1 MKSSLLNVDE
11 VGEIVTPDKEN
22 VTMKVIQ
29 NNGRDANNSSS
40 VGFGSEI
47 KYADTDIQPFSK
59 DPFQI
64 GDMGEKVFTSDKVHS
79 SPSSLLLES
88 LKTKDELDLKS
99 GSTMKSSPLNVDEV
113 DEIVAPDKENVI
125 MKVIQTGR
133 DANKSSRASF
143 GSEIKSENNA
153 DTDIQSFSKD
163 LFQSGDMGEKMF
175 TPDRENSPPSSLPL
189 GSSFGSEIK
198 SENNADTDIQSFSKD
213 LFHSGD
219 MGEKISTPD
228 KENSSP
234 PSSLPLGSLKMTYEF
249 DLKSGSTMKTSLLN
263 VDEVDEIVTPNKEN
277 ITMSILCQSGGADE
291 ETFTPDKQMLTPNK
305 EMTDEFDLKSGS
317 IMKTSLLNVDEVD
330 EIVTP
335 DKENISMNIV

>member
-1 MKSSLLNVDE
+1 MKRTDKLNLKSGSTMKSSLLNVDE
-11 VGEIVTPDKEN
+11 VGEIVTSDKEN

-47 KYADTDIQPFSK
+47 KSENNADTDIQPFSK
-59 DPFQI
+59 DLFQI

-79 SPSSLLLES
+79 SPSSLLLE
-88 LKTKDELDLKS
+88 
-99 GSTMKSSPLNVDEV
+99 
-113 DEIVAPDKENVI
+113 
-125 MKVIQTGR
+125 
-133 DANKSSRASF
+133 ASF

-175 TPDRENSPPSSLPL
+175 TPD
-189 GSSFGSEIK
+189 
-198 SENNADTDIQSFSKD
+198 
-213 LFHSGD
+213 
-219 MGEKISTPD
+219 
-228 KENSSP
+228 KENSP

-291 ETFTPDKQMLTPNK
+291 ETFTPDKQMLTPSSK
-305 EMTDEFDLKSGS
+305 KTSKVDLKSQSTMKSS
-317 IMKTSLLNVDEVD
+317 IPNMDEVD
-330 EIVTP
+330 DENVTP
-335 DKENISMNIV
+335 NKENVALKTHLLRSIKQKGKLENILK